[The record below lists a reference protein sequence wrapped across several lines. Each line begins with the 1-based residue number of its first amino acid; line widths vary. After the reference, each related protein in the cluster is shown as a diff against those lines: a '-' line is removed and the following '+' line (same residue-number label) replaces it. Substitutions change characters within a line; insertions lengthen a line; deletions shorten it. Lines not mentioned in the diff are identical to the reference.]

1 MEIIKVDAL
10 GLACPLPVVK
20 TIKALE
26 ALTGPATV
34 ETHVDNEVAVQNVTR
49 LAEGKGFPVRSE
61 KLAEGHFV
69 IRMDANG
76 TAGEKAVQT
85 PVACVPDR
93 RGNTVV
99 AVSSDAVGRGSDE
112 LGRQLMKGFLYA
124 LSQLDEL
131 PKTILFYNGGARLT
145 TEGSLSLEDL
155 RAMEA
160 QGVQILTCGTC
171 LNYYGLT
178 EKLAVGGVTN
188 MYTIVET
195 LAAADKVIKP

>member
-1 MEIIKVDAL
+1 MEIVKVDAM

-34 ETHVDNEVAVQNVTR
+34 ETHVDNETAVQNVTR
-49 LAEGKGFPVRSE
+49 LAQSKGFPVRSE
-61 KLAEGHFV
+61 KLAEDHFV
-69 IRMDANG
+69 LSIDAG
-76 TAGEKAVQT
+76 RTAEKTEQA
-85 PVACVPDR
+85 PVVCIPDR
-93 RGNTVV
+93 RSNTGV
-99 AVSSDAVGRGSDE
+99 AVSSDAMGRGSDE

-124 LSQLDEL
+124 VSQLDEL

-155 RAMEA
+155 KSMEA

-188 MYTIVET
+188 MYSIVET
-195 LAAADKVIKP
+195 LAKADKVIKP

>member
-1 MEIIKVDAL
+1 MEIVKVDAM

-26 ALTGPATV
+26 ALTGPAAV
-34 ETHVDNEVAVQNVTR
+34 ETHVDNATAVQNVTR
-49 LAEGKGFPVRSE
+49 LAAGKGFRVRSE
-61 KLAEGHFV
+61 KLAQAHFV
-69 IRMDANG
+69 VTMEADK
-76 TAGEKAVQT
+76 AGEKAEET
-85 PVACVPDR
+85 PVACIPDR

-99 AVSSDAVGRGSDE
+99 AVTSDAMGHGSDE

-124 LSQLDEL
+124 LSQLDRL

-155 RAMEA
+155 RSMEA
-160 QGVQILTCGTC
+160 QGVQIMTCGTC

-188 MYTIVET
+188 MYSIVET
-195 LAAADKVIKP
+195 LSKADKVIKP